1 MISKVK
7 SFKKMNRMINEH
19 SITSKEWEKNK
30 KKKEMMLFNMYPY
43 GYYLTAWD
51 FCPCEIKPRQEK
63 KTVNST
69 EGLFFSINNS
79 FWHIG
84 EEVKLDIP
92 EEHNLQW
99 RMTRNNEEIL
109 PQTLSPA
116 EWRHKSTKK
125 KLGSCWI
132 SDLSR
137 EITFLFIFNKYL
149 LQSCI
154 KNHL

>member
-1 MISKVK
+1 MSNQT
-7 SFKKMNRMINEH
+7 MR
-19 SITSKEWEKNK
+19 
-30 KKKEMMLFNMYPY
+30 
-43 GYYLTAWD
+43 G
-51 FCPCEIKPRQEK
+51 K

-79 FWHIG
+79 FWHIV

-92 EEHNLQW
+92 EEHSLQQ

-125 KLGSCWI
+125 TLRSC
-132 SDLSR
+132 
-137 EITFLFIFNKYL
+137 
-149 LQSCI
+149 
-154 KNHL
+154 